1 MAKMNFI
8 RNTIFVRPA
17 EMEIWNE
24 MKLKSKCLDGTI
36 AAFVS
41 IYKIWTKMP
50 M

>member
-1 MAKMNFI
+1 
-8 RNTIFVRPA
+8 
-17 EMEIWNE
+17 

-50 M
+50 MWKNVEWYKWIELARTNI